1 MVVNQKNKFFRCY
14 TLVTTKI
21 NIMIS
26 TEQIKELRD
35 LTGISVMQCKKALEE
50 AAGDKEKALAI
61 LRKKSGDIAAKK
73 SDRELGAGVIESYI
87 HNTKT
92 VGALVELSCETD
104 FVARNEEFVSLA
116 RDIAMHITALAP
128 EYVDESA
135 ITDEMRVKA
144 EATFKKEVDE
154 SGKPADIQSKMIEGK
169 LASYFAERTL
179 LAQPF
184 VKNPDITIKQLID
197 GGVQKFGEK
206 IAVARFVRFAIA
218 Q

>member
-1 MVVNQKNKFFRCY
+1 
-14 TLVTTKI
+14 
-21 NIMIS
+21 MIS

-50 AAGDKEKALAI
+50 AEGDKEKALAI

-73 SDRELGAGVIESYI
+73 SERELGAGVIESYI
-87 HNTKT
+87 HTTKSI
-92 VGALVELSCETD
+92 GALVELSCETD
-104 FVARNEEFVSLA
+104 FVARNEEFVALA
-116 RDIAMHITALAP
+116 RDIAMHVAASAP
-128 EYVDESA
+128 EFVDESA
-135 ITDEMRVKA
+135 ITDEVRAQA
-144 EATFKKEVDE
+144 EVVLRKEAEE
-154 SGKPADIQSKMIEGK
+154 SGKPADIQAKILEGK

-206 IAVARFVRFAIA
+206 IAIARFVRFALA
-218 Q
+218 